1 MPAMVMQHDVDP
13 KKDLLKRI
21 GDIKDIEIYNNQIL
35 VAVYI
40 RPEKTI
46 GGIIIPDE
54 NRNED
59 KTQGKVGLVLKKGPD
74 AFNDESGQWFKDVK
88 VKDNDWV
95 IFRPSDGWTITVN
108 KVVCRILDDV
118 NVRGRIQHPDQIW

>member
-13 KKDLLKRI
+13 KKDLLKKI

-88 VKDNDWV
+88 VKNNDWV

-118 NVRGRIQHPDQIW
+118 NVSGRIQHPDQVW

>member
-13 KKDLLKRI
+13 KKDLLKKI

-88 VKDNDWV
+88 VKNNDWV

-118 NVRGRIQHPDQIW
+118 NVRGRIQHPDQVW

>member
-1 MPAMVMQHDVDP
+1 MPAMTMQHDVDP
-13 KKDLLKRI
+13 KKALHKQI
-21 GDIKDIEIYNNQIL
+21 GDISDIEIYNNQVL

-40 RPEKTI
+40 RPEKTS

-74 AFNDESGQWFKDVK
+74 AFKDESGQWFKDVM

-118 NVRGRIQHPDQIW
+118 NVRGRIQHPDQVW

>member
-118 NVRGRIQHPDQIW
+118 NVRGRIQHPDQVW

>member
-13 KKDLLKRI
+13 KKDLLKKI

-88 VKDNDWV
+88 VKNNDWV

-108 KVVCRILDDV
+108 KVVCRLLDDV
-118 NVRGRIQHPDQIW
+118 NVRGRIQHPDKVW

>member
-1 MPAMVMQHDVDP
+1 MPAMVMQHDIDP
-13 KKDLLKRI
+13 KKALLKQI
-21 GDIKDIEIYNNQIL
+21 GNIKDIEIYNNQIL

-59 KTQGKVGLVLKKGPD
+59 KTQGKVGLVIKMGPD
-74 AFNDESGQWFKDVK
+74 AFVDHTQQWFNGVN
-88 VKDNDWV
+88 VQLNDWV
-95 IFRPSDGWTITVN
+95 IFKPSDGWTITVN
-108 KVVCRILDDV
+108 KVVCRILDDI
-118 NVRGRIQHPDQIW
+118 NVKGRIQHPDQVW